1 MSCRCSV
8 CWNNPLW
15 LKIEMYALK
24 LSRDSLYLW
33 VHPETVLKT
42 LGLITVLTV
51 LYLTSARLSVW
62 ASNLCEPMFLS
73 RASKEYM
80 ALQYMAGPTEKGLA
94 VACYVLWTSLTET
107 TVTCQHWLSM
117 CFMAG
122 RQKGSRCGGFS
133 QHMDFQ
139 ISLLIMGEK
148 PFETIPYENVKLN
161 TCSSF
166 FVKLSSWV
174 WCL

>member
-15 LKIEMYALK
+15 LKIGMYALK

-33 VHPETVLKT
+33 VHLEAVLKT

-62 ASNLCEPMFLS
+62 PSNLCEPMFLS

-80 ALQYMAGPTEKGLA
+80 ALQYMAGPTEKGL
-94 VACYVLWTSLTET
+94 VWP
-107 TVTCQHWLSM
+107 VTFCEPLLRRPQSRVSTDFQCASW
-117 CFMAG
+117 
-122 RQKGSRCGGFS
+122 QEDKKGQDVEDFHNTWISRC
-133 QHMDFQ
+133 HC
-139 ISLLIMGEK
+139 LLWGKNLLKQFLMRMW
-148 PFETIPYENVKLN
+148 N
-161 TCSSF
+161 
-166 FVKLSSWV
+166 
-174 WCL
+174 